1 MKHLRGKKGITPI
14 IATILLLMMTVAVAG
29 AAFFWLTRIQGQL
42 QGGTESYQ
50 GRIFQTMASSVDVVD
65 ANYDH
70 DDKTLTLFFHN
81 TGNTEIP
88 VDNGDSSP
96 TTTWILRDSTQVAV
110 CSTDWSGIGGVNGSA
125 DCTDGCGDD
134 VKLGVGEI
142 HKVILY
148 LYNSECDINAD
159 GPYPGGT
166 VFNFVVDFSGVTTT
180 AGSFVKTT

>member
-1 MKHLRGKKGITPI
+1 MKLLRGKKGITPI

-65 ANYDH
+65 ANYDPS
-70 DDKTLTLFFHN
+70 DKDLTLFFHN

-88 VDNGDSSP
+88 VDDDNEPP
-96 TTTWILRDSTQVAV
+96 TTTWILRNSAQVAV
-110 CSTDWSGIGGVNGSA
+110 CSTDWSGIGSGGNGSA
-125 DCTDGCGDD
+125 ECTDGCGSDE
-134 VKLGVGEI
+134 KMGVGEI
-142 HKVILY
+142 HKVVVDL
-148 LYNSECDINAD
+148 SSSACDIASE
-159 GPYPGGT
+159 PGGT